1 MKNSNAPR
9 QLNIAC
15 IGTRGVP
22 SNYSGIETACEGLY
36 SALANLGHKITV
48 YCRSETNSQETDYY
62 RGIRRIAMPAIR
74 TRSLESLSHNAVCLS
89 HAAIQRDY
97 DIVHVHALAP
107 GCFVPVCRFT
117 KARLVST
124 VHGLDWQRAKWKGV
138 GSKLLR
144 FGERSLVRHAD
155 QMIVVS
161 QDLQRYYNLSYGR
174 STVHIP
180 NGVEELANDDRNDQ
194 DTLGLYGLQPSEYIL
209 FLGRLVPEK
218 RVEDLIVAYRFVPGN
233 RKLVIAGDNSSHD
246 GYITNLQALANED
259 SRVLF
264 TGAQKRTAVHA
275 LFRNAALFVN
285 PSELEG
291 LPMTVLEC
299 IQHGTPVLASDIPSH
314 RELLGGDH
322 RYDLFFAHGNADSLR
337 RGIDAALASIE
348 YYRRLIASK
357 RTVLLRDHSWAAIAK
372 RTEDVYRAALSL
384 SVEEVQQVKTAVR
397 TPTMSSLP

>member
-1 MKNSNAPR
+1 MKNSNVAR
-9 QLNIAC
+9 ELNIAC

-36 SALANLGHKITV
+36 SALANRGHKITV
-48 YCRSETNSQETDYY
+48 YCRSESDLQEGDYY

-74 TRSLESLSHNAVCLS
+74 KRSLESLSHNAVCLL
-89 HAAIQRDY
+89 HAAIQKDY

-107 GCFVPVCRFT
+107 GCFLPVCRLT
-117 KARLVST
+117 TARLVST

-144 FGERSLVRHAD
+144 FGEQSLVRLAD

-161 QDLQRYYNLSYGR
+161 QDLQQYYDLSYGR

-180 NGVEELANDDRNDQ
+180 NGVEELANDDGNDQ
-194 DTLGLYGLQPSEYIL
+194 DTLCLYGLKPSDYIL

-218 RVEDLIVAYRFVPGN
+218 RVEDLIAAYHFVPGN

-246 GYITNLQALANED
+246 GYITNLQVLAAED
-259 SRVLF
+259 PRVLF
-264 TGAQKRTAVHA
+264 IGTQKRSAVRA

-314 RELLGGDH
+314 RELLGDDQ
-322 RYDLFFAHGNADSLR
+322 RYDLFFAPGNADSLR
-337 RGIDAALASIE
+337 RGIHVALASIE
-348 YYRRLIASK
+348 YYRRLIASR
-357 RTVLLRDHSWAAIAK
+357 RTALLRDHSWAAIAK
-372 RTEDVYRAALSL
+372 RTEHVYRAALGL
-384 SVEEVQQVKTAVR
+384 SAEQVQQVKAGVR
-397 TPTMSSLP
+397 TPTMSLP